1 VGRTGTFIAV
11 DRLLQDLL
19 SNPERNHKVDIFGM
33 VAEMR
38 LHRTKMVQK
47 SCQYKCI
54 HECLLLALNEMG
66 INEEDPDGVR
76 RWCAAGDPDGVRRGT
91 DELAV
96 RRARRK
102 RSGDHP
108 DKKEDPVK
116 LEIEEEG
123 NGLELVVE
131 EEEDEDEG
139 IGDFEEDEAVEMES
153 EQGGNNGREGGK

>member
-1 VGRTGTFIAV
+1 
-11 DRLLQDLL
+11 
-19 SNPERNHKVDIFGM
+19 
-33 VAEMR
+33 MR

-54 HECLLLALNEMG
+54 HEVCAFTISSNSYDFLRIFQCLLLALNEMG

-76 RWCAAGDPDGVRRGT
+76 RWCAHGDPDGVRRGT

-108 DKKEDPVK
+108 DKKVAM
-116 LEIEEEG
+116 IT
-123 NGLELVVE
+123 
-131 EEEDEDEG
+131 
-139 IGDFEEDEAVEMES
+139 I
-153 EQGGNNGREGGK
+153 RT